1 MGGEGSEA
9 ALAGARNV
17 PATCLG
23 LHVRRASRIITQ
35 IYDAALE
42 PAGKSAA
49 AAAVCAV
56 LRGLML
62 GAPTFGPIRTQKLDD
77 SLRGI
82 WFVGRNPPIW

>member
-35 IYDAALE
+35 IYDPALE
-42 PAGKSAA
+42 PAGLA
-49 AAAVCAV
+49 
-56 LRGLML
+56 L
-62 GAPTFGPIRTQKLDD
+62 
-77 SLRGI
+77 
-82 WFVGRNPPIW
+82 N